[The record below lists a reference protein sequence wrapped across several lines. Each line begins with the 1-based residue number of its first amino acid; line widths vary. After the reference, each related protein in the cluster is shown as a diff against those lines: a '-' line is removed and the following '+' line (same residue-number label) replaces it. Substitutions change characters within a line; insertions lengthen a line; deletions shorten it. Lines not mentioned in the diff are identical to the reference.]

1 MQVRSPWIDIAVDA
15 ITDKK
20 GHETLIIDVG
30 DVLGIS
36 DNFIITSGTNSR
48 QVRALVEEI
57 EAQITDKS
65 GPKPLRIEGNN
76 DYRWVLMDYGDFVV
90 HIFHTDEREH
100 YKLEKLWADMPS
112 EIVQ

>member
-36 DNFIITSGTNSR
+36 DDFIITSGTNSR

-90 HIFHTDEREH
+90 HVFHTDEREH

>member
-48 QVRALVEEI
+48 QVRAMVEEI

-65 GPKPLRIEGNN
+65 CPKPLRIEGNN

-90 HIFHTDEREH
+90 HVFHTDERVH

>member
-57 EAQITDKS
+57 EAQITYKS

-90 HIFHTDEREH
+90 HVFHTDEREH